1 MAMVVNP
8 IQIQKFLEGMVYPA
22 SKEQII
28 QYAEQQGADE
38 DIIGTLQRL
47 PAEEYETPA
56 DVNEAIGKLE

>member
-47 PAEEYETPA
+47 PEEEYETPA